1 MSLRI
6 VAGYG
11 SKLHALTS
19 VNEPPRE
26 HIPGRRR
33 RLVVLLSLAGVIG
46 IAAAAAVAMSARDEG
61 SQPAVAAA
69 ACRALSGRPPLA
81 LDLPGAALPAEDQQN
96 DDAVLRAA
104 EGRLPAGDVRI
115 SVGRLV
121 NDYATAGAAATLR
134 GLRGLDQS
142 QPVVQLHEG
151 LVQLWAGDC
160 TAAERTL
167 QRLRTADLY
176 GYYGTVA
183 DNTLHTDQRPG
194 LPIYIPPDGTPHG
207 SVEQLRARV
216 RAHPDDGPAWLGL
229 ASVEEAAGNR
239 RAALAA
245 AKQARAVDPTAVSPR
260 VAVAVIGYDKN
271 DPTASFA
278 VLGPLTAQASDPT
291 EVLFHLGLLLYWREQ
306 NTDAVAQWRQVVSES
321 PGSIYGKIAA
331 QLMRQIS

>member
-1 MSLRI
+1 MLLT
-6 VAGYG
+6 VA
-11 SKLHALTS
+11 A
-19 VNEPPRE
+19 
-26 HIPGRRR
+26 
-33 RLVVLLSLAGVIG
+33 VIG
-46 IAAAAAVAMSARDEG
+46 VAAAAAVAVSARDDG
-61 SQPAVAAA
+61 SQPAAAA
-69 ACRALSGRPPLA
+69 ASCRALSGRPPLA
-81 LDLPGAALPAEDQQN
+81 LDLPGAALPPQEQN
-96 DDAVLRAA
+96 NDAVLRAA
-104 EGRLPAGDVRI
+104 ERRLPPGDLRI

-121 NDYATAGAAATLR
+121 NAYASAGAAATLR
-134 GLRGLDQS
+134 GLQRLDQS
-142 QPVVQLHEG
+142 QPVVRLHEG
-151 LVQLWAGDC
+151 LVELWAGDC

-167 QRLRTADLY
+167 QRVRTDDLY

-216 RAHPDDGPAWLGL
+216 RNHPDDGPAWLGL
-229 ASVEEAAGNR
+229 AYVEEAAGNR

-260 VAVAVIGYDKN
+260 VAVAVIGYDKA

-291 EVLFHLGLLLYWREQ
+291 EVLFHLGLLLYWRKQ
-306 NTDAVAQWRQVVSES
+306 DTDAVAQWRQVVAES
-321 PGSIYGKIAA
+321 PTSIYGRIAA

>member
-1 MSLRI
+1 
-6 VAGYG
+6 
-11 SKLHALTS
+11 

-33 RLVVLLSLAGVIG
+33 RLLILLALAVVIG
-46 IAAAAAVAMSARDEG
+46 LAAAAAVAVSARDDG
-61 SQPAVAAA
+61 SQPAAAA
-69 ACRALSGRPPLA
+69 ASCRALSGRPPLA
-81 LDLPGAALPAEDQQN
+81 LELPGSALPARAQQSN
-96 DDAVLRAA
+96 DDVLRAA
-104 EGRLPAGDVRI
+104 EQRLPAGDVRI
-115 SVGRLV
+115 SVGRLI
-121 NDYATAGAAATLR
+121 NAYSRAGAAATLR
-134 GLRGLDQS
+134 GLQRLDQS
-142 QPVVQLHEG
+142 QPVVRLHEG

-167 QRLRTADLY
+167 ERLRTADLY

-183 DNTLHTDQRPG
+183 DNTLHTDQLPG
-194 LPIYIPPDGTPHG
+194 LPVYIPPDGTPHG
-207 SVEQLRARV
+207 TVGQLRARV
-216 RAHPDDGPAWLGL
+216 RKQPDDGPSWLGL
-229 ASVEEAAGNR
+229 AYAEEAAGNR

-291 EVLFHLGLLLYWREQ
+291 EVLFHLGLLLYWRKQ
-306 NTDAVAQWRQVVSES
+306 DTDAVAQWRQVVSES

>member
-1 MSLRI
+1 M
-6 VAGYG
+6 
-11 SKLHALTS
+11 
-19 VNEPPRE
+19 NEPPRE

-33 RLVVLLSLAGVIG
+33 RLLILLALAAVIG
-46 IAAAAAVAMSARDEG
+46 LAAAAAVAVSARDDG
-61 SQPAVAAA
+61 SQPTVAAA
-69 ACRALSGRPPLA
+69 SCRVLSGRPPLA
-81 LDLPGAALPAEDQQN
+81 LDLPGAALPPQEQN
-96 DDAVLRAA
+96 NDAVLRAA
-104 EGRLPAGDVRI
+104 ERRLPPGDLRI

-121 NDYATAGAAATLR
+121 NAYASAGAAATLR
-134 GLRGLDQS
+134 GLQRLDQS
-142 QPVVQLHEG
+142 QPVVRLHEG
-151 LVQLWAGDC
+151 LVELWAGDC

-167 QRLRTADLY
+167 QRVRTDDLY

-207 SVEQLRARV
+207 SLEQLAARV
-216 RAHPDDGPAWLGL
+216 RTHPDDGPAWLGL
-229 ASVEEAAGNR
+229 AYVEEAAGNR

-260 VAVAVIGYDKN
+260 VAVAVIGYDKA

-291 EVLFHLGLLLYWREQ
+291 EVLFHLGLLLYWRKQ
-306 NTDAVAQWRQVVSES
+306 DTDAVAQWRQVVSES

>member
-1 MSLRI
+1 
-6 VAGYG
+6 
-11 SKLHALTS
+11 

-33 RLVVLLSLAGVIG
+33 RLVVLLAVAAVIG
-46 IAAAAAVAMSARDEG
+46 VAAAAAVAVSARDDG
-61 SQPAVAAA
+61 SQPAVATA
-69 ACRALSGRPPLA
+69 ACRQLSGRPPLA
-81 LDLPGAALPAEDQQN
+81 IDLPGAVLPAQQQRN

-104 EGRLPAGDVRI
+104 EQRLPARDVRI

-121 NDYATAGAAATLR
+121 NAYQSAGASATLR
-134 GLRGLDQS
+134 GLQRLDQS
-142 QPVVQLHEG
+142 QPVVRLHEG
-151 LVQLWAGDC
+151 LVQLWEGDC

-167 QRLRTADLY
+167 QRVRGADLY

-194 LPIYIPPDGTPHG
+194 LPIYIPPDGIPHG
-207 SVEQLRARV
+207 TVAELRARV
-216 RAHPDDGPAWLGL
+216 RRHPDDGPAWLGL
-229 ASVEEAAGNR
+229 AYAEEAAGDR
-239 RAALAA
+239 RAALVAA
-245 AKQARAVDPTAVSPR
+245 QQARAVDPTAVSPR
-260 VAVAVIGYDKN
+260 VAVAVIGYDKA

-291 EVLFHLGLLLYWREQ
+291 EVLFHLGLLLYWRKQ
-306 NTDAVAQWRQVVSES
+306 DTDAVAQWRQVVSES

>member
-1 MSLRI
+1 
-6 VAGYG
+6 
-11 SKLHALTS
+11 

-33 RLVVLLSLAGVIG
+33 RLVVLLTLAAVIG
-46 IAAAAAVAMSARDEG
+46 VAAAAAVAVSARGGGD
-61 SQPAVAAA
+61 QPAAA
-69 ACRALSGRPPLA
+69 AATCRALSGRPPLA
-81 LDLPGAALPAEDQQN
+81 LDLPGGLSAQDGQGN
-96 DDAVLRAA
+96 DAVLRAA
-104 EGRLPAGDVRI
+104 ERRLPAGDVRV

-121 NDYATAGAAATLR
+121 NAYGTAGAAATLR

-142 QPVVQLHEG
+142 QPVVRLHEG

-160 TAAERTL
+160 VAAEKTL
-167 QRLRTADLY
+167 QQVRSSDLY

-207 SVEQLRARV
+207 TVDQLRARL
-216 RAHPDDGPAWLGL
+216 RKHPDDGPAWLGL
-229 ASVEEAAGNR
+229 AYTEEAAGNR

-245 AKQARAVDPTAVSPR
+245 AKRARAVDPTAVSPR
-260 VAVAVIGYDKN
+260 VAVAVIGYDKD

-278 VLGPLTAQASDPT
+278 VLGPLSAQATDPT
-291 EVLFHLGLLLYWREQ
+291 EVLFHLGLLLYWRKQ
-306 NTDAVAQWRQVVSES
+306 DTDAAAQWRQVVAES
-321 PGSIYGKIAA
+321 PTSIYGRIAA